1 MKPFKY
7 FLETN
12 EVKKTSQDKALASSL
27 IKDMLGRIKDVSSL
41 DISKFPKIEFENI
54 YDSLRDFADAVLAIE
69 GFKSYSHQASFS
81 YLKKFDFAEETL
93 ETLDRFRYKRN
104 GSKYYG
110 QIISEEEAKE
120 IFEFYKKIKNKIEEI
135 LKSEKLI

>member
-12 EVKKTSQDKALASSL
+12 EVKKTSQDKALASSI
-27 IKDMLGRIKDVSSL
+27 IKDMLGRIKDISSL
-41 DISKFPKIEFENI
+41 DISKFPKIAFENL
-54 YDSLRDFADAVLAIE
+54 YDSLRDFADAVLAME

>member
-1 MKPFKY
+1 MKPFEY
-7 FLETN
+7 FLEIN
-12 EVKKTSQDKALASSL
+12 EVKKTSSDKALASSL
-27 IKDMLGRIKDVSSL
+27 IKDMFGRIKDISSL
-41 DISKFPKIEFENI
+41 NILKFPKITFENI
-54 YDSLRDFADAVLAIE
+54 YDSLRDFADSVLAIE

-110 QIISEEEAKE
+110 QEISGEEAKE
-120 IFEFYKKIKNKIEEI
+120 ILEFYKKIKSKIEEI
-135 LKSEKLI
+135 LKSKKLI